1 VASESPRDWLRRNRG
16 GLAVGVIGMVA
27 VAVAAL
33 FLQRPAGPPI
43 VVQPPA
49 SPTPVVA
56 ARSRPA
62 PSPTAAILVHVGG
75 EVARPGLYQLPFG
88 SRVNDAV
95 TVAGGP
101 SEGGDV
107 QRLNL
112 AARLAD
118 GQQVRVPARTERRAT
133 AEPGDPTTPARV
145 NINTASLADLDSLPG
160 VGPVTAQRIVAHRT
174 REGPFLSIE
183 QLLEAKLVNAAT
195 FERIRELV
203 TV

>member
-1 VASESPRDWLRRNRG
+1 MASESLRDWLGRNRG

-33 FLQRPAGPPI
+33 LLPRPVGPPI
-43 VVQPPA
+43 IVQAPA

-56 ARSRPA
+56 ARPSPG
-62 PSPTAAILVHVGG
+62 PSPTTAILVHVGG
-75 EVARPGLYQLPFG
+75 EVARPGLYELPFG
-88 SRVNDAV
+88 SRVNDAI

-118 GQQVRVPARTERRAT
+118 GQQVRVPAREERRAT
-133 AEPGDPTTPARV
+133 AGPSDPTTPARV
-145 NINTASLADLDSLPG
+145 NINTAGLAELDSLPG
-160 VGPVTAQRIVAHRT
+160 IGPVTAQRIVAHRT
-174 REGPFLSIE
+174 QQGPFLSVE
-183 QLLEAKLVNAAT
+183 HLLEA
-195 FERIRELV
+195 
-203 TV
+203 